1 MILTGGEIKSVGNT
15 VCVHVGERT
24 HAWVCMLSE
33 FHTSFSMTEVNR
45 KPPMY
50 PKEKM
55 LLAMVVKFLPT
66 SCVRLRMSSPRLAA
80 STGSNPIII
89 SLISINLNR
98 QVVHENVS
106 QRICYSCLMIPL
118 MLFNEKNVDEITHQ
132 FLLGW
137 NLRKEWFQIPLK
149 GIKKYIYFTYRNY
162 FFNQMTFLYIWLKKV
177 IKIYKQSKYS
187 NT

>member
-1 MILTGGEIKSVGNT
+1 
-15 VCVHVGERT
+15 
-24 HAWVCMLSE
+24 MLSE

-55 LLAMVVKFLPT
+55 LLAMVVKFLPK

-80 STGSNPIII
+80 STGSNPITI

-137 NLRKEWFQIPLK
+137 NWRKEWFQIPLK
-149 GIKKYIYFTYRNY
+149 GIKKKKRYFTYRNY

-177 IKIYKQSKYS
+177 IKNI
-187 NT
+187 